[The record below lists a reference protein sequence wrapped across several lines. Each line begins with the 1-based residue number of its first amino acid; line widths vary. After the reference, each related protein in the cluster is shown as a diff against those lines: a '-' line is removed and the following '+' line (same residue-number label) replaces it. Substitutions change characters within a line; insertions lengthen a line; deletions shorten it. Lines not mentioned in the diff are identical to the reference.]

1 VPVTAP
7 GSTPEHVGARPAAPA
22 DDGPDERGAAPRG
35 TGAASG
41 TSLRDSDPSGPARDG
56 DATDRTIAEADEV
69 LAVEAAESGDGQDHD
84 GHDTAGDA
92 GAPDSGDPGPAGA
105 VGAPTGPAPGTTAA
119 VTARPAPGPA
129 GGRLARARDSFR
141 QLTAR
146 LAPPPAPAT
155 TPWGTPVGNAVS
167 VTAPRPVAVKSE
179 PIQVRPIASRTIARG
194 ALVAALMVLFVYAAA
209 TLVWNVRSVLLTV
222 FIGLFLAIGFDPV
235 IIALQRVVKKRGA
248 AVALFFLLLL
258 AFLATFSYLALR
270 PAVTQ
275 LTELAGQI
283 PGWVKDAQDTNTTIG
298 RFLSRPEVASRVQS
312 FTSNIGATAVGSV
325 GTVFSVIGTILG
337 GTVTALAVV
346 ALMIY
351 FMLSMPRMLL
361 FTAAAVGGGEK
372 AGVMRE
378 ALSKVGGY
386 VIGQLTIC
394 ACAGIASG
402 IFFVIV
408 GMPYAAVVAIAVA
421 ILDAIPQ
428 VGATLGAVLST
439 LVALTQSIPLAIGTL
454 AFFLVYQQLENYLI
468 APRMFA
474 RSVNLSAVAV
484 LIAVLVGGSVAGVV
498 GALFALP
505 VTAALKTVLAY
516 AFRDRLTAIEVVE
529 HREADQPTA

>member
-1 VPVTAP
+1 M
-7 GSTPEHVGARPAAPA
+7 
-22 DDGPDERGAAPRG
+22 
-35 TGAASG
+35 
-41 TSLRDSDPSGPARDG
+41 
-56 DATDRTIAEADEV
+56 
-69 LAVEAAESGDGQDHD
+69 
-84 GHDTAGDA
+84 
-92 GAPDSGDPGPAGA
+92 
-105 VGAPTGPAPGTTAA
+105 
-119 VTARPAPGPA
+119 
-129 GGRLARARDSFR
+129 
-141 QLTAR
+141 
-146 LAPPPAPAT
+146 
-155 TPWGTPVGNAVS
+155 S

-194 ALVAALMVLFVYAAA
+194 ALVAALMILFVYAGA

-235 IIALQRVVKKRGA
+235 ITALQKVVKKRGA
-248 AVALFFLLLL
+248 AVAVFFILLL

-270 PAVTQ
+270 PAIQQ
-275 LTELAGQI
+275 LTQLAGQI
-283 PGWVKDAQDTNTTIG
+283 PGWVEDAQDTNTQLG
-298 RFLSRPEVASRVQS
+298 EFLSRPEVASRVSS
-312 FTSNIGATAVGSV
+312 FTSNITETAVGSV
-325 GTVFSVIGTILG
+325 GTVFGVIGTILG

-361 FTAAAVGGGEK
+361 FAAAAVGGGEK

-408 GMPYAAVVAIAVA
+408 GMPYPAVLAIAVA

-439 LVALTQSIPLAIGTL
+439 LVALTQSIPLAVGTL

-516 AFRDRLTAIEVVE
+516 VFRDRLSAIEVVE
-529 HREADQPTA
+529 SREADQPAI